1 LRWLDLRV
9 RIIPALIFV
18 GTWIAVA
25 LMWTRNGPSPIMLA
39 EAEPVVSN
47 VTCYKPGVLSELT
60 VNRFQKVKTGD
71 LIGQVMVTEPK
82 ILTASLAVIQA
93 DILMLQAEAQPVSN
107 QQRTAMDYD
116 HLQLVWMRQRAD
128 LAMAKAN
135 LQMADS
141 EYKRMEAL
149 FKDQIVS
156 QRVFEQAKAAR
167 DRLQNEVNELSIL
180 VGQAEANVALLQP
193 TNAADI
199 TKVSVEPL
207 RAAIAVQ
214 ESKLR
219 LTEAELSPLPL
230 RAPMD
235 GIVTMVY
242 IRVGE
247 AVTPGQPIVSVATLN
262 PVRII
267 GYLRP
272 PLITEP
278 KVGMRVEVRTRG
290 VHRAAGI
297 GKVLEVGTQFENI
310 PPTLLGPVKFANI
323 DLGLPVDISLPPSL
337 SIRPGEL
344 VDVCFAKE

>member
-1 LRWLDLRV
+1 
-9 RIIPALIFV
+9 
-18 GTWIAVA
+18 
-25 LMWTRNGPSPIMLA
+25 M
-39 EAEPVVSN
+39 
-47 VTCYKPGVLSELT
+47 TCYKPGVLAELT
-60 VNRFQKVKTGD
+60 VNRFQKVKAGN

-82 ILTASLAVIQA
+82 ILAASLAVIQA
-93 DILMLQAEAQPVSN
+93 DIQMLQSEAQPVSN

-149 FKDQIVS
+149 LKDQIVS

-180 VGQAEANVALLQP
+180 VGQAETNVALLQP

-199 TKVSVEPL
+199 TKVSIEPL

-230 RAPMD
+230 KAPLD

-247 AVTPGQPIVSVATLN
+247 AVTPGQPIVAVATLN
-262 PVRII
+262 PVRSSAICARPSWPNRRSEC
-267 GYLRP
+267 GLRCGRGEC
-272 PLITEP
+272 I
-278 KVGMRVEVRTRG
+278 VR
-290 VHRAAGI
+290 
-297 GKVLEVGTQFENI
+297 
-310 PPTLLGPVKFANI
+310 PVS
-323 DLGLPVDISLPPSL
+323 G
-337 SIRPGEL
+337 R
-344 VDVCFAKE
+344 